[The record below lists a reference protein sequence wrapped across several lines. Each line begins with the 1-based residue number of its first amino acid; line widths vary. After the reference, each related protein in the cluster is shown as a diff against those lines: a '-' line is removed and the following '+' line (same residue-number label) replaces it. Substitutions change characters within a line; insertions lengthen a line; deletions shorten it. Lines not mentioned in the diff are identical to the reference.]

1 MQELSSDA
9 NGIAE
14 AGITMYNTSPKYGN
28 KKYGAV
34 DSNGGS
40 FVELE
45 VDWSK
50 APDITGFM
58 HCHLNNLNVIKTYTV
73 FSMSDFIALAQLVEN
88 FTAPVHTLG
97 MYVTTNRGT
106 FAIKLTNK
114 QAIIDF
120 SDYIKNNI
128 EYVDTFYFS
137 KIKPNASK
145 RQQSSGLLSL
155 IKESNVGTGIEL
167 YESDSNFKNWKKL
180 YLDENNDLKTAN
192 CN

>member
-73 FSMSDFIALAQLVEN
+73 FSSSDFIALAQLVEN
-88 FTAPVHTLG
+88 STAPVHTLG

-120 SDYIKNNI
+120 SDYIKNNLQKI
-128 EYVDTFYFS
+128 EKTYELD
-137 KIKPNASK
+137 IKWSMTK
-145 RQQSSGLLSL
+145 RQQTKGLLNM
-155 IKESNVGTGIEL
+155 IKDSGITGMEL